1 MGKEKETRKQNKK
14 KNKKT
19 TIKTKLS
26 RNSKKVQE
34 QNVFLFFILRTPNF
48 TKIGQ

>member
-1 MGKEKETRKQNKK
+1 MVKK
-14 KNKKT
+14 KKK
-19 TIKTKLS
+19 KKKKLS

-34 QNVFLFFILRTPNF
+34 QNVFIFDFTYVHQIF